1 MANGIAWVANDW
13 GNRGIV
19 LQVSPKMSWKTS
31 SRPYSHILI
40 IVYER
45 MYLKF
50 FVNAMCQ
57 LILWSII
64 TSYFAFLHLKF
75 CTLPRILCPRRLPLA
90 PTLYH
95 CNGQTTSSTD
105 RYKYYIRFVIPIAQ
119 LGAVDVYNAV
129 DVTPI
134 ELYKAIILKISS
146 NDYRLVVQQL
156 QQLICLWKRNLIKNK
171 AFIDARSN

>member
-1 MANGIAWVANDW
+1 MGCEWLGKQRDCAPSFPKN
-13 GNRGIV
+13 V
-19 LQVSPKMSWKTS
+19 LKNVIETIFPHFNNSLRENVFKILCECHVSAYFMINYYFIFCFFTFE
-31 SRPYSHILI
+31 IL
-40 IVYER
+40 
-45 MYLKF
+45 
-50 FVNAMCQ
+50 
-57 LILWSII
+57 
-64 TSYFAFLHLKF
+64 H
-75 CTLPRILCPRRLPLA
+75 LPRILCPRRLPLA